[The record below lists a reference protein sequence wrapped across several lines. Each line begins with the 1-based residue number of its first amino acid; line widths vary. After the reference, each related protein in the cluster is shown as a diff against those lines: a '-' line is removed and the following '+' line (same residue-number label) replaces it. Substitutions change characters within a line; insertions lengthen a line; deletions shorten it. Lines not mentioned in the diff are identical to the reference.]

1 MIPGLDDLNAM
12 RTSIAA
18 GGWTEANLYLLSVKK
33 KMQTNPGAHTKK
45 TAIAFAI
52 AVFLCKRKTFSLN
65 SHILA

>member
-18 GGWTEANLYLLSVKK
+18 GGWTEANLYFLSVKK

-52 AVFLCKRKTFSLN
+52 AVFFASAKLFSLN
-65 SHILA
+65 PHMPA